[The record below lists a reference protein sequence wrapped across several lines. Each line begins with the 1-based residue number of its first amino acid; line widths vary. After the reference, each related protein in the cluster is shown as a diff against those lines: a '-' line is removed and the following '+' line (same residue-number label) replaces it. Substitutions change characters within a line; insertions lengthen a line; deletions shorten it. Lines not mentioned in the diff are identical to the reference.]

1 MLEREREREREGLQ
15 PLSLILLLTTSL
27 HLTPAADEYF
37 RETGCCESGKGKEGA
52 QRVHEVCIVLLF
64 TTLLLLLPLPLLLIH
79 QYIPLLLI
87 IMFIIIINYS
97 ANFVI
102 SYTFLD
108 QAPNITHSSPP

>member
-1 MLEREREREREGLQ
+1 
-15 PLSLILLLTTSL
+15 LSLILVLTISL

-37 RETGCCESGKGKEGA
+37 RGTGCCESGKGKEGA

-64 TTLLLLLPLPLLLIH
+64 ATLLLLPLPLFLIH
-79 QYIPLLLI
+79 QCIPLLLLLLLI
-87 IMFIIIINYS
+87 IIIINYP